1 MVDRLRKLVA
11 EIGWWSWWDSNP
23 RPSDCQ
29 SDALPL
35 SHSPVPVLIY
45 QKRMLE
51 TRSRDSGYQ
60 RFVPD

>member
-1 MVDRLRKLVA
+1 
-11 EIGWWSWWDSNP
+11 
-23 RPSDCQ
+23 
-29 SDALPL
+29 
-35 SHSPVPVLIY
+35 VLIY